1 MAQNGSWD
9 RLRFIYI
16 KTSSTCLYQHQTHF
30 THHQTFRN
38 PLILWGAQHPQKKKV
53 AEIKSEPI
61 RGQRLMWRPRT
72 RAMRDAA
79 GKRVSYVPT
88 TSGCCHKSEINQLTS
103 RVEGLLIWN
112 LYEKQFKHFNRKCCP
127 EIGYEPQSI
136 ALSLFRFD
144 GSLCVTLSGVK
155 CWDRSSSDWNQVR
168 TWDLWLKYRVLKMG
182 WDLWAYLVDK

>member
-1 MAQNGSWD
+1 MRRPAP
-9 RLRFIYI
+9 
-16 KTSSTCLYQHQTHF
+16 T
-30 THHQTFRN
+30 
-38 PLILWGAQHPQKKKV
+38 KKKV

-168 TWDLWLKYRVLKMG
+168 TWDLWLK
-182 WDLWAYLVDK
+182 WAEICGLIWLINSKQKQIFVVKVKLQAYEKPYEC